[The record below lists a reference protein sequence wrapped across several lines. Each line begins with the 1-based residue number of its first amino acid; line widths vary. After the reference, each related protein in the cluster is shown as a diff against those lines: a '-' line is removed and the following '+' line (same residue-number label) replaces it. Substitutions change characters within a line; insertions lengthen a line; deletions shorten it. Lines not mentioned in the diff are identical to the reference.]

1 MRFTTQNVYRGAQT
15 NYNFPKPLLWDR
27 IGYGKAKYEVAELF
41 CGLDIE
47 TTTITTDTGEHLA
60 FAYHF
65 QVSIGTPRVLN
76 IYLFRKWEEVL
87 DFIDKIA
94 DYYGLDDKHHII
106 CGIANMG
113 FEFSFFQHRLH
124 WDEGPFDFFAKERYK
139 PLKATYRG
147 IEFREILS
155 ITGGSLAQLAKDYCY
170 TQKLVAIDE
179 NGKKVSDLDYKKI
192 RNSTTPLTDLEEKYC
207 INDVVI
213 ISEFMWW
220 MFNEFIRPEHYI
232 PMTFTSILHR
242 EIKTALKQTCK
253 ARDERLNLPRG
264 TSFDQW
270 MMFLQK
276 LQPTEEQYKTYM
288 EYLFRGG
295 YVHGEALHTGV
306 NGLIS
311 LMFDITSSYPTR
323 MSLAYCPLSPFTPC
337 DFSED
342 KVYKKCLIIRVQFD
356 YIRPTTTHTLESK
369 NKIPYFVNGQFD
381 NGRLISADMIEV
393 YLTEL
398 DYQLYKMYY
407 KWEGMTVLECY
418 EAKRGPFPKY
428 VLTVLHHH
436 YQRKEYLKRTG
447 QKETTGYQISKAR
460 CNSVYGDLV
469 KHLRTSRT
477 TFSNDLGW
485 HEDPTPFDYEKEIL
499 KAILSPYWGIWVTAA
514 ARFEVCSMI
523 YKLSKVTTVYYCDT
537 DSIKFK
543 PSHKAK
549 QIFKHYNASIRRHRK
564 NRKLRSEFFD
574 GLGEFDPE
582 CEGEP
587 VQFKML
593 GAKRYIYVWRGKAYA
608 TIAGMPKAAIK
619 EVGDTPE
626 DILGGFNLEGFRLDP
641 EHSSKLTTSYTEE
654 PYSYNIDGEIMYELS
669 GVALYEIPFTLSL
682 TEEFKHHLMRIQRDA
697 ETEAKYL

>member
-1 MRFTTQNVYRGAQT
+1 MRFTTQNVYRGPQQ

-47 TTTITTDTGEHLA
+47 TTTITTDNGEHLA

-65 QVSIGTPRVLN
+65 QISIGTPRVLN
-76 IYLFRKWEEVL
+76 IYLFRKWEHVL
-87 DFIDKIA
+87 NFIEKLA
-94 DYYGLDDKHHII
+94 DHYQLNEKRHII

-113 FEFSFFQHRLH
+113 FEFSFFQHRLR
-124 WDEGPFDFFAKERYK
+124 WDEGEYDFFAKEKYK

-147 IEFREILS
+147 IEFREVLS

-192 RNSTTPLTDLEEKYC
+192 RNSSTPLTDLEEKYC

-213 ISEFMWW
+213 LSEFMWW
-220 MFNEFIRPEHYI
+220 MFNEFIRPEHHI

-242 EIKTALKQTCK
+242 EIKNELKATCK
-253 ARDERLNLPRG
+253 ARDEKYSLPRG
-264 TSFDQW
+264 TSYDQW
-270 MMFLQK
+270 MMFLHK
-276 LQPTEEQYKTYM
+276 LQPSEDQYKIYM
-288 EYLFRGG
+288 NYLFRGG
-295 YVHGEALHTGV
+295 YVHGEALHTGI
-306 NGLIS
+306 NGLIA
-311 LMFDITSSYPTR
+311 LMDDITSSYPTR
-323 MSLAYCPLSPFTPC
+323 MNLSYFPMGPFTPC
-337 DFSED
+337 EFSEK
-342 KVYKKCLIIRVQFD
+342 KVYTKCLIIKAQFD
-356 YIRPTTTHTLESK
+356 YIRPTTTHTLESR
-369 NKIPYFVNGQFD
+369 NKIPYYVNGQFD

-418 EAKRGPFPKY
+418 EAKRGPLPKY
-428 VLTVLHHH
+428 VLNVLNHH
-436 YQRKEYLKRTG
+436 YQRKEHLKRTG
-447 QKETTGYQISKAR
+447 QKETTAYQISKAR

-469 KHLRTSRT
+469 KRLRMSKTA
-477 TFSNDLGW
+477 FSNDIGW
-485 HEDPTPFDYEKEIL
+485 YEDPTPLDYEKEIL

-549 QIFKHYNASIRRHRK
+549 QIFKHYNASIKRHRK
-564 NRKLRSEFFD
+564 NRKLRSEFFE

-587 VQFKML
+587 VEFKML

-626 DILGGFNLEGFRLDP
+626 KILNEFNIEGFRLDP
-641 EHSSKLTTSYTEE
+641 EQSSKLTTSYTDE
-654 PYSYNIDGEIMYELS
+654 PYSYKIEGEVMHELS

-682 TEEFKHHLMRIQRDA
+682 TEEFKNHLMRVQRDD